1 MATPWTRSCR
11 LIVSTGL
18 LLALTA
24 CGHPA
29 ENALRGKWLG
39 ERVENFDFA
48 DVAAATAWARG
59 TSFEFRG
66 QRLTVAVPAEEPRTG
81 TYRLAAIQ
89 DRTVRLSVLGTN
101 GEANDLEL
109 IVDDETSLRWV
120 LGDGKTMVMRRER

>member
-1 MATPWTRSCR
+1 MSFFCWRALR
-11 LIVSTGL
+11 LALFASLLIASTG
-18 LLALTA
+18 

-29 ENALRGKWLG
+29 ERALRGKWLG

-66 QRLTVAVPAEEPRTG
+66 ERLTVAVPAEEPRTG

-89 DRTVRLSVLGTN
+89 DRTVRLSVLGSTGETN
-101 GEANDLEL
+101 ELEL

-120 LGDGKTMVMRRER
+120 LGDGKTMVMRRDR

>member
-1 MATPWTRSCR
+1 MA
-11 LIVSTGL
+11 LFF
-18 LLALTA
+18 ALTA

-29 ENALRGKWLG
+29 EKALRGKWLG
-39 ERVENFDFA
+39 ERVENFEFA

-81 TYRLAAIQ
+81 TYRLAQIQ

-101 GEANDLEL
+101 GETSDLEL
-109 IVDDETSLRWV
+109 VVDDDTSLRWV
-120 LGDGKTMVMRRER
+120 LGDGKTMVMRREP